1 MLQINPWLDT
11 RLSQESMDFLWSAIS
26 EKNKKYYDAELT
38 ENIFTSEDI
47 VDKDNWFFES
57 SLKKLTEKLFYR
69 NWDIYYKYH
78 IEKET
83 PPPKFELNSIWVN
96 YQKQNEFN
104 PLHDHGTSYSF
115 VIFMKIPTHWKEQHK
130 VDLGMYRARV
140 ASDFVFVQPK
150 NSEELINTHFTLSSE
165 DEGRMLF
172 FPAHLQHLV
181 YPFYGTDEERV
192 TISGNINI
200 VPEDVDVKESEMVEV
215 SDEDYEQKENI
226 LHLMEKHIEIL
237 KEELKVMKKKKI
249 EDGEVVSS
257 SIERL
262 KLVGEKRHHKTL

>member
-1 MLQINPWLDT
+1 MMKINPWLDT
-11 RLSQESMDFLWSAIS
+11 RLSQESMNFLWSAIS

-57 SLKKLTEKLFYR
+57 SLKELTEKLFYR

-130 VDLGMYRARV
+130 VDLGMFRARV
-140 ASDFVFVQPK
+140 ASDFAFVQSEK
-150 NSEELINTHFTLSSE
+150 NSDRLITTNFALSSE

-192 TISGNINI
+192 TISGNIDI
-200 VPEDVDVKESEMVEV
+200 VPEKESEMVEV
-215 SDEDYEQKENI
+215 SGEDVYKQKENT
-226 LHLMEKHIEIL
+226 LHLMEKHVEII

-249 EDGEVVSS
+249 EDGEIILSY
-257 SIERL
+257 EGRWKL
-262 KLVGEKRHHKTL
+262 KGEERHHTNV